1 MTILVNIDG
10 VVFNTQETLLKWTNE
25 SCATDYSVD
34 DITSC
39 DWFYTK
45 FYSDPW
51 TTMENEEFWQD
62 VHVDDD
68 AIDCILKWKHEGHT
82 IKFITAS
89 YYYSALSFK
98 IRRLLDYLNGD
109 GEFDDEDVIVCH
121 DKNMVRG
128 DILIEDNFDNANI
141 FSKIPNQYSILYSQP
156 WNINQFLQTEQIGKM
171 LPYDNWDGIDA
182 GVQFI
187 NRLKK

>member
-10 VVFNTQETLLKWTNE
+10 VIFYTQQTLLKWTNE
-25 SCATDYSVD
+25 SYAIDYSVD

-45 FYSDPW
+45 FNDSPW
-51 TTMENEEFWQD
+51 TVMECEDFWKD
-62 VHVDDD
+62 VYVDEY
-68 AIDCILKWKHEGHT
+68 AIDYILKWKHEGHT

-89 YYYSALSFK
+89 YYYNALSFK
-98 IRRLLDYLNGD
+98 IRKLLNYLNGD
-109 GEFDDEDVIVCH
+109 GEFDDRDVIVCH
-121 DKNMVRG
+121 DKNMVKG
-128 DILIEDNFDNANI
+128 DILIDDNFDNANI

-156 WNINQFLQTEQIGKM
+156 WNINKFLQTEKIGKM
-171 LPYDNWDGIDA
+171 LSYDNWDGIDV